1 MSAAARPGRH
11 LPRHRSPARPAG
23 RWIDRGLTALLV
35 AMLLAL
41 AATVAGAATG
51 VRLLLITSGSMT
63 PTLPVGDL
71 VVSRPV
77 SPAQLRSGDIVTFH
91 HPGLRVLV
99 THRVVETRRT
109 GGWVQVTTRGDANTA
124 AEVWRAQADGRVGRA
139 VFHVPIVAWLLELV
153 RAPSSWTVMMV
164 IGGLYAGAG
173 ALRRSRTSNP
183 AHRGPRAIQ
192 RREP

>member
-1 MSAAARPGRH
+1 MSAATRPGRH
-11 LPRHRSPARPAG
+11 LPRHRSPAPPAG
-23 RWIDRGLTALLV
+23 RWIDHGLTVLLV

-41 AATVAGAATG
+41 AAALAGAMTD

-71 VVSRPV
+71 VASRPV
-77 SPAQLRSGDIVTFH
+77 SPAQLRPGDIVTFR

-109 GGWVQVTTRGDANTA
+109 GGWMEVTTRGDANTA
-124 AEVWRAQADGRVGRA
+124 AEVWRAPADGRVGRA
-139 VFHVPIVAWLLELV
+139 VFHVPIVAWLFELA
-153 RAPSSWTVMMV
+153 RTPSSWTVMMA

-173 ALRRSRTSNP
+173 ALRRSRTSDP
-183 AHRGPRAIQ
+183 AP
-192 RREP
+192 P